1 MDHHPY
7 RAGTGAS
14 RLPATAGLGLKLQHA
29 EEILTTR
36 PSLGFVEI
44 HAENFMVDGGPRH
57 HYLSRIREHYALS
70 VHGVGLSLGGMDPLD
85 ENHLARLA
93 RLVQRYQPEAV
104 SEHLAWAGHGGRFLN
119 DLLPLPYTPASLQRL
134 CDHIDRVQQVL
145 GRPIMLENPATYVRF
160 SESSLME
167 ADFIR
172 EAVRRSGCGLLLDV
186 NNVYVTAVN
195 HRLDAQDYIA
205 ALPLDQVGEVHL
217 AGFDEQ
223 ADDSG
228 AALLID
234 HHGSPVAEPVWA
246 LYQGL
251 LERTGPLPTLLER
264 DNNVPALNELLAET
278 GHIHRLLHEAD
289 HHASNKE
296 HRHA

>member
-1 MDHHPY
+1 MDHHSY

-14 RLPATAGLGLKLQHA
+14 CLPASAGLGLKLQHA
-29 EEILTTR
+29 EDILATR
-36 PSLGFVEI
+36 PALGFVEI

-57 HYLSRIREHYALS
+57 YYLSRLREHYALS
-70 VHGVGLSLGGMDPLD
+70 VHGVGLSLGGMDPLN
-85 ENHLARLA
+85 EEHLARLA

-145 GRPIMLENPATYVRF
+145 GRPILLENPATYVRF
-160 SESSLME
+160 AESSLDE
-167 ADFIR
+167 ADFIY

-186 NNVYVTAVN
+186 NNVYVSAVN
-195 HRLDAQDYIA
+195 HRLDAQSYIA
-205 ALPLDQVGEVHL
+205 TLPLDRVGEVHL

-223 ADDSG
+223 QDDSG
-228 AALLID
+228 APLLID

-246 LYQGL
+246 LYQWL

-278 GHIHRLLHEAD
+278 GHIHRLLAEAGQ
-289 HHASNKE
+289 KE
-296 HRHA
+296 RRHA